1 MYAQNLN
8 MNIQKNLQLAFQLFN
23 QQNYDEALS
32 VLNKVIKKDPK
43 HPMALSNK
51 GLILIKI
58 GKIDEA
64 VESFKKSLQY
74 KFDLKVMFNL
84 ITLLIELKDWQQAS
98 FYNKKLINYQNHPQ
112 VLINQ
117 ALILRGEEKFEDAI
131 NIYDKLIEAFSENLD
146 LYVSKGFILNQLG
159 SYEKAIDVYKR
170 ALEIN
175 SGYYAAIYNLGIT
188 LNNNQNYHEA
198 IGYLKKALE
207 INPSNVDAW
216 LTLAAAQVKENLMDD
231 ARFSID
237 KAASVDNYKNEDVLI
252 EAKFQSA
259 LVELNDKTNFK
270 ETERLLSEII
280 EMRPDHVEANFHM
293 GITYLKQHKY
303 SRLLEFYRY
312 RTLRKD
318 RFGRY
323 DDFNLPVIDSTTK
336 LLIGGEQGI
345 GDQLILVRLLPI
357 IRNRVA
363 DLKYGSYNKLAKFLK
378 YNYQDQID
386 IFSEDELKK
395 IENTALLDYTKINLF
410 TIFNYLPDVEK
421 LITKIKPMRC
431 DEHLK
436 KIYQKKY
443 KKDNRPLIGISWKS
457 NVDKIGKIKSLKLT
471 DLKEVLEESEKFSF
485 VNLQYGDV
493 KEEINNIN
501 KNKKINIQLDDK
513 LDYFNDIYSLAS
525 LVAACDVVITCSNI
539 TAHIAG
545 SLGVKTY
552 VVVPQTNAKLW
563 YWFSDNRNSKW
574 YPSVTPINQ
583 LSYRDWSH
591 PIAEIRKELTE
602 MTNK

>member
-1 MYAQNLN
+1 

-23 QQNYDEALS
+23 QKSYDQAIIT
-32 VLNKVIKKDPK
+32 LNKILNKDPK
-43 HPMALSNK
+43 HPLALSNK
-51 GLILIKI
+51 GLILLAS
-58 GKIDEA
+58 GKKNEA
-64 VESFKKSLQY
+64 MEFFKKSVEY

-98 FYNKKLINYQNHPQ
+98 LYNKKLENYQNHPQ
-112 VLINQ
+112 VLMNQ
-117 ALILRGEEKFEDAI
+117 ALIFRGKEKFEDAI
-131 NIYDKLIEAFSENLD
+131 NIYDKLIEAFPQNLE
-146 LYVSKGFILNQLG
+146 LYVSKGFVLNQLK

-170 ALEIN
+170 ALQIDN
-175 SGYYAAIYNLGIT
+175 GYYNAIYNLGIT

-198 IGYLKKALE
+198 IVYLKKALE
-207 INPSNVDAW
+207 IKPSNVDAW

-231 ARFSID
+231 ARLSID
-237 KAASVDNYKNEDVLI
+237 KAASVDNYQNEEVLI

-270 ETERLLSEII
+270 ETEKLLSQII
-280 EMRPDHVEANFHM
+280 EMRPDHVEANYHM

-303 SRLLEFYRY
+303 SGMIDFYRY

-323 DDFNLPVIDSTTK
+323 DDFNLPAIDSATK
-336 LLIGGEQGI
+336 LLIGAEQGI
-345 GDQLILVRLLPI
+345 GDQLILVRLLPMI
-357 IRNRVA
+357 CNRVA
-363 DLKYGSYNKLAKFLK
+363 DLKYGASNKLTKLLK
-378 YNYQDQID
+378 YNFQDQID
-386 IFSEDELKK
+386 IVSEDDLKK
-395 IENTALLDYTKINLF
+395 IENTVLLNYTKINLF

-436 KIYQKKY
+436 KIYQKNH

-457 NVDKIGKIKSLKLT
+457 NVDKIGKIKSLQLT
-471 DLKEVLEESEKFSF
+471 DLKEILEESEKFSF

-493 KEEINNIN
+493 KEEINNLN

-574 YPSVTPINQ
+574 YPSVTLINQ